1 MKHMLLML
9 LAVLV
14 IDGHAAD
21 EKNAPVTDKNS
32 LPEAKKSIVTSVQS
46 LEELNSLNL
55 HRQAFE
61 MAEQLID
68 NHEGEEQFDFQFG
81 LAAVETQHFDQALFA
96 FERLVL
102 NDGSQPRYRLELA
115 RTHFYLRNL
124 ERSKIE
130 FNRVLDQNPPK
141 PVQDNVY
148 KFLLRISDLKNS
160 VEPQFLVS
168 IDLASG
174 FDTNIN
180 SATDETFLPKEEL
193 VFINDVR
200 LNNDARETE
209 SGYWGTLFNLYY
221 LRPLTKQSAI
231 DTKVLASNKA
241 NFELDDYDLTT
252 ALTEAG
258 YNYYLKSFH
267 VRGAGKYQIVGVEG
281 DRFLDTATASVQL
294 NYTARNEMKFGVN
307 GHLALTVYEDNS
319 DGDLEQQKVS
329 FSVSSPIQKH
339 SWALMAF
346 IGNDEAADDVNDF
359 NGKEYYG
366 ATLQSTNL
374 WGSRISYYGVLSVV
388 ESEHDGI
395 NRALYTQLREDT
407 VIVGVVGWRYSMN
420 KHLGFRNDVSF
431 MDSDST
437 LEANT
442 YQRSKIEFGM
452 SYRF

>member
-102 NDGSQPRYRLELA
+102 NDGAQPRYRLELA

-193 VFINDVR
+193 VF
-200 LNNDARETE
+200 
-209 SGYWGTLFNLYY
+209 
-221 LRPLTKQSAI
+221 
-231 DTKVLASNKA
+231 
-241 NFELDDYDLTT
+241 
-252 ALTEAG
+252 
-258 YNYYLKSFH
+258 
-267 VRGAGKYQIVGVEG
+267 
-281 DRFLDTATASVQL
+281 
-294 NYTARNEMKFGVN
+294 
-307 GHLALTVYEDNS
+307 
-319 DGDLEQQKVS
+319 
-329 FSVSSPIQKH
+329 
-339 SWALMAF
+339 
-346 IGNDEAADDVNDF
+346 
-359 NGKEYYG
+359 
-366 ATLQSTNL
+366 
-374 WGSRISYYGVLSVV
+374 LSLI
-388 ESEHDGI
+388 HI
-395 NRALYTQLREDT
+395 
-407 VIVGVVGWRYSMN
+407 
-420 KHLGFRNDVSF
+420 
-431 MDSDST
+431 
-437 LEANT
+437 
-442 YQRSKIEFGM
+442 
-452 SYRF
+452 